1 MRPDLSKSL
10 GLESAIS
17 AVVQAKIALSGIFAD
32 RQNSGRSSAG
42 GWSNRVSSDFV

>member
-1 MRPDLSKSL
+1 MRQDLSKSL

-17 AVVQAKIALSGIFAD
+17 AATQAKIDLSGIFAD
-32 RQNSGRSSAG
+32 RQTSGRSSAG